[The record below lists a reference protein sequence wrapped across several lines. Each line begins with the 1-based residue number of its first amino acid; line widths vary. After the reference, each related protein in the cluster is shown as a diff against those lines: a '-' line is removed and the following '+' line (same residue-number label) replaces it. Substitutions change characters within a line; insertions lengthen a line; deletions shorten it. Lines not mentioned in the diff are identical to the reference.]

1 MLTQPAL
8 ARLKETL
15 RNFRK
20 DSRGNFAMTFAL
32 SVVPIV
38 GSVGAAIDY
47 GQSGSIRSAMQGA
60 ADAASLSTIKIAP
73 NLNSAQVQSAAA
85 GFFSASFS
93 RPGIAPAV
101 TATYDAVN
109 NVVTVSAT
117 ANFKPHFVGMLGV
130 SSIGMA
136 ATSKASIGT
145 KQWQVCVLVT
155 EPTDNHTLLVQDNS
169 KIDFIDCMV
178 QVNTANWD
186 AVEARDTSY
195 IHSKNGENCF
205 VGDIHYGDVVPPKN
219 PTCTMFPDP
228 HDTLLAP
235 NNACTYTNFNT
246 AMGGNTLSP
255 GTYCGGILVNKD
267 VTFNPGLYIVRDGK
281 FQIVGN
287 SNVTANGVTFLL
299 VGDKAY
305 LDFQTTGNI
314 TMSPAGAAAGIFSGF
329 QFYYDDPE
337 FDANG
342 KKKGNKKGA
351 KSTISNAKM
360 TSSGIFY
367 LQGQEFITDK
377 GAVITVNPGS
387 IIAHTIRPEGASTL
401 NLKGD
406 INSSNAAL
414 ASMKKTGYGTGGPV
428 LIK

>member
-1 MLTQPAL
+1 MFTQPVL

-15 RNFRK
+15 RSFRK

-38 GSVGAAIDY
+38 GAVGAAVDY

-60 ADAASLSTIKIAP
+60 ADAASLSTIKIAST
-73 NLNSAQVQSAAA
+73 LNPAQVQSAAV
-85 GFFSASFS
+85 GFFNASFS

-109 NVVTVSAT
+109 NVVTVSAA
-117 ANFKPHFVGMLGV
+117 ANFKPNFVGMLGV
-130 SSIGMA
+130 SNIAMT
-136 ATSKASIGT
+136 ATSKASVGT

-155 EPTDNHTLLVQDNS
+155 EPTDNHTLLVQDGS
-169 KIDFIDCMV
+169 KIDFTNCMV

-186 AVEARDTSY
+186 AVEARGTSY
-195 IHSKNGENCF
+195 IHSTNGENCF

-228 HDTLLAP
+228 HDTLRAP
-235 NNACTYTNFNT
+235 DNACTYTNFNT

-267 VTFNPGLYIVRDGK
+267 VTFNPGLYVIKDGK

-287 SNVTANGVTFLL
+287 SNVIANGVTFVL
-299 VGDKAY
+299 VGSNAY
-305 LDFQTTGNI
+305 LSFNTSGTI
-314 TMSPAGAAAGIFSGF
+314 TMSPAGAAAGVFSGF

-351 KSTISNAKM
+351 KSTISSAKM

-367 LQGQEFITDK
+367 LQGQEFIPDQ
-377 GAVITVNPGS
+377 GAVITINPGS
-387 IIAHTIRPEGASTL
+387 IIAHTIRPDGGSTL
-401 NLKGD
+401 NLTGD

-414 ASMKKTGYGTGGPV
+414 ASMKKIGSSSGGPV

>member
-1 MLTQPAL
+1 MLTQPTL
-8 ARLKETL
+8 ARLKKTL
-15 RNFRK
+15 GTFRE
-20 DSRGNFAMTFAL
+20 DSRGNIALTFAL
-32 SVVPIV
+32 CIVPIV
-38 GSVGAAIDY
+38 GSVGAAVDY
-47 GQSGSIRSAMQGA
+47 GQSSSIRSAMQGA
-60 ADAASLSTIKIAP
+60 ADAASLSTIKIAST
-73 NLNSAQVQSAAA
+73 LNSAQVQSAAA

-117 ANFKPHFVGMLGV
+117 ANFKPQFAGMLGV
-130 SSIGMA
+130 SNIAMA

-155 EPTDNHTLLVQDNS
+155 EPTDNHTLLVKDNS
-169 KIDFIDCMV
+169 KINFDNCMV

-205 VGDIHYGDVVPPKN
+205 VGDIHYGDVEPPKN
-219 PTCTMFPDP
+219 PTCAMFPDP
-228 HDTLLAP
+228 HDTLTAP
-235 NNACTYTNFNT
+235 NDACKYTNFNT

-255 GTYCGGILVNKD
+255 GTYCGGILVNQNA
-267 VTFNPGLYIVRDGK
+267 TFNPGLYVVRDGK

-287 SNVTANGVTFLL
+287 SNVIANGVTFLL
-299 VGDKAY
+299 VGSNAY
-305 LDFQTTGNI
+305 LDFQTTGTI
-314 TMSPAGAAAGIFSGF
+314 TMSPASAAAGKFSGF

-337 FDANG
+337 FDGNG

-367 LQGQEFITDK
+367 LQGQEFITDS
-377 GAVITVNPGS
+377 GAVITINPGS
-387 IIAHTIRPEGASTL
+387 IIAHTIRPDGNSTL
-401 NLKGD
+401 NLTGD
-406 INSSNAAL
+406 INSTNAAL
-414 ASMKKTGYGTGGPV
+414 GSMKKTGSANGGPTLV
-428 LIK
+428 R